1 MEIIKEATLEDIA
14 QLTNLLTTLF
24 TQEADFQPDRA
35 KQEQGLRM
43 IIESPSSGIIFV
55 AHDGE
60 EIVGMV
66 CLLFTISTAE
76 GGPVC
81 WLEDMIVHQDYRSSG
96 LGSRLLRHA
105 ISFARSNCFK
115 RITLLTDRMNE
126 GAIRFY
132 GRHGFRPSE
141 MSALRLYL

>member
-1 MEIIKEATLEDIA
+1 MEIIEAATLEDIT
-14 QLTNLLTTLF
+14 QLTDLLTMLF
-24 TQEADFQPDRA
+24 MQEADFQPDRA
-35 KQEQGLRM
+35 KQERGLRM
-43 IIESPSSGIIFV
+43 IIESPSSGRIFA

-60 EIVGMV
+60 KIVGMV
-66 CLLFTISTAE
+66 SILFTISTAE

-81 WLEDMIVHQDYRSSG
+81 WLEDMIVHPDHRSSG

-105 ISFARSNCFK
+105 IKFARSNGFT

-132 GRHGFRPSE
+132 EQHGFKPSE